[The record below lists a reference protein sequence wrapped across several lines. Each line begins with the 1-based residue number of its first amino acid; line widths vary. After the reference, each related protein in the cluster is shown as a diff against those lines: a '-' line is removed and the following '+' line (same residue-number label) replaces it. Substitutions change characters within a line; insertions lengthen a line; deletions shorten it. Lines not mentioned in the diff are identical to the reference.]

1 MKIEFDPAKSEKNI
15 RERAIIFDLAV
26 NFKLET
32 AKIWQDTRNDYGEK
46 RFIALGHIEK
56 RLFSMVFTIRGDIL
70 RIISL
75 RKANNKEVLDY
86 EKYTQS

>member
-1 MKIEFDPAKSEKNI
+1 MKIEFDSTKSDKNI
-15 RERAIIFDLAV
+15 RERAISFDLAAK
-26 NFKLET
+26 FDLQT
-32 AKIWQDTRNDYGEK
+32 AKIWQDTRKDYGEE
-46 RFIALGHIEK
+46 RFIALGYIEK
-56 RLFSMVFTIRGDIL
+56 RLFSMVFTVRGDVL